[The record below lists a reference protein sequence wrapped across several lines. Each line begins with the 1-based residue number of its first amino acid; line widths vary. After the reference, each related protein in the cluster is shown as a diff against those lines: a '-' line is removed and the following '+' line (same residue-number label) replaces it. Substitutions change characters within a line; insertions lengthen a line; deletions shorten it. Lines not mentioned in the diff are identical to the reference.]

1 MPRKRSPN
9 KSYFHF
15 CLYLTNGNRKYF
27 YTAAQ
32 IATDLSISRSSVYRA
47 LRTNNKLFEYG
58 IIKKEY
64 LHHSIVEHLVKKEL
78 QMLTPFNNVGVI

>member
-78 QMLTPFNNVGVI
+78 QISQNVNSL